1 MKKLISSFTATVVM
15 AATILSCK
23 NVNGP
28 EKKTLIAEAET
39 KKEFPTLFRT
49 ASVDGLSIFY
59 REAGDPSK
67 PTILFLHG
75 FPSSSHMYRDI
86 IKDLSANYHLIAPD
100 YPGFGQSSSPSL
112 KEYSYSFDQLSVTI
126 DHFIDQLNL
135 KKITLYLQ
143 DYGGPVGF
151 RIANRRPSLVQALVI
166 QNANAYEEGLGAAAD
181 NLLNYAKNPNP
192 ETEKDARSILTFAAT
207 KWQYTHGAIDTMKI
221 SPDSYN
227 SDQWYLDRPGNDQV
241 QLSLFRSYASNL
253 KLYGEWQSYFR
264 AHKPHTLV
272 ISGKNDLLFLAAG
285 AEAYKKDN
293 PNAKIQLL
301 DGGHFVLEE
310 KHTEAAALIDQF
322 LSEVK

>member
-1 MKKLISSFTATVVM
+1 MKKSIPTLSISILM
-15 AATILSCK
+15 AASTLTCK
-23 NVNGP
+23 NLKEP
-28 EKKTLIAEAET
+28 EKQTFVADAVTE
-39 KKEFPTLFRT
+39 KEYPTLFKT
-49 ASVDGLSIFY
+49 ATVDGLSIFY
-59 REAGDPSK
+59 REAGDPAK

-86 IKDLSANYHLIAPD
+86 IKDLSVDYHLIAPD
-100 YPGFGQSSSPSL
+100 YPGFGQSSSPSV
-112 KEYSYSFDQLSVTI
+112 KDYSYSFDQLSITI

-151 RIANRRPSLVQALVI
+151 RIASRRPDLVQALVI

-181 NLLNYAKNPNP
+181 NLLNYAKDPNP
-192 ETEKDARSILTFAAT
+192 ETEKGARSILSYAAT
-207 KWQYTHGAIDTMKI
+207 KWQYLDGAIDTARI

-227 SDQWYLDRPGNDQV
+227 SDQWYLDRQGNDEI

-264 AHKPHTLV
+264 SHKPHTLV
-272 ISGKNDLLFLAAG
+272 ISGKNDKIFLAAG
-285 AEAYKKDN
+285 AEAYKRDN

-310 KHTEAAALIDQF
+310 KHTQAANLIDQF
-322 LSEVK
+322 LSAIK